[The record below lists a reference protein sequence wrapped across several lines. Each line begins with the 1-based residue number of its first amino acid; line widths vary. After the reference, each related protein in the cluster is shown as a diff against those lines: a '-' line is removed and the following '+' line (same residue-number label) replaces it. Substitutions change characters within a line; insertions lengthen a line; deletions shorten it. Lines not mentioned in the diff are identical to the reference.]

1 MLLLDSIN
9 TAQDCKGAD
18 QGYAKG
24 EAMKTR
30 KLIYFQFLVIT
41 LILLG
46 MISSCKST
54 GPEDKDEYYLYGSV
68 KDASGNPISGADVF
82 ILFNTGYPAVSRDDT
97 LEVELSSFSA
107 VLTAQYMVKLT
118 WITESETNLLG
129 FRIYRSE
136 IANQA
141 DAVLITPTLI
151 YGTNTSS
158 QQVYSFQDNEVISD
172 TTYYY
177 WLECVFMSGYST
189 FHGPVSVY
197 VEAPDIPVLPEV
209 PMVHSPYPN
218 PFISLTN
225 IGVAVPADITANV
238 IISHPWYGTVKT
250 FAPINPGTYNL
261 RWDGRNIDGDFVA
274 NGLYQVK
281 TSFYNS
287 SDHYLISFTHNLLIV
302 KPDLINLPNQV
313 TDNAGYKIPLKKFF
327 QPGIDFTTTDAM
339 GNALGNFQMPG
350 NLSIVVRKAGYQLF
364 TQALSF
370 TDFSSDHK
378 LDITL
383 TPKI

>member
-54 GPEDKDEYYLYGSV
+54 GPEDKDEYFLYGSV
-68 KDASGNPISGADVF
+68 KDESGNPITGADVF

-97 LEVELSSFSA
+97 LEVELSNFSA

-118 WITESETNLLG
+118 WVTESETNLSG

-151 YGTNTSS
+151 YGTNTSF
-158 QQVYSFQDNEVISD
+158 QQVYSFQDNEVISE

-177 WLECVFMSGYST
+177 WLECVFMTGYST

-225 IGVAVPADITANV
+225 IGVAVPAEITANV

-302 KPDLINLPNQV
+302 KPDLTNLPNQV
-313 TDNAGYKIPLKKFF
+313 TDISGYKIPIRKFF
-327 QPGIDFTTTDAM
+327 QFGEWIAM
-339 GNALGNFQMPG
+339 QDEQGNDLGQLGEFDRFQI
-350 NLSIVVRKAGYQLF
+350 IVSKPGYQ
-364 TQALSF
+364 QLSQQVEI
-370 TDFSSDHK
+370 TDNKDYK
-378 LDITL
+378 LDLTL
-383 TPKI
+383 ISTP